1 MGSKLLLADDSITI
15 QKVVELVLADEGF
28 EIKSVNNGEEA
39 LHIIRNF
46 KPDIVL
52 ADIDMPKINGYQLC
66 EKIKTHSETKDIPVI
81 LLSGAFE
88 PVDEDLV
95 KQVKADGYIIKP
107 FESQELLNKINST
120 INPSAKQSSAV
131 PAEEPL
137 IAAEA
142 ANIDDSDLW
151 TAEAVEV
158 VPEIQNVK
166 KPAEE
171 DAVDTGVYEI
181 AEEADINLNEAI
193 EAAEEIS
200 VEPQLAEPV
209 IEKAEDKK
217 PAMPVYSNKR
227 IKKHEEVFDMA
238 QPSKEDILAA
248 MKAIIDKRV
257 SESFSK
263 MDIKEIVSSSISD
276 ILKNNIEKI
285 LWDIAPEV
293 IEKNIKGALQNSLV
307 SLNTEVEKII
317 WETVPEIAETMIA
330 GEIKK
335 IKSEK

>member
-1 MGSKLLLADDSITI
+1 MGSRLLLADDSITI

-28 EIKSVNNGEEA
+28 ELKSVNNGEEA
-39 LHIIRNF
+39 LHVIRNF
-46 KPDIVL
+46 NPDIVL

-66 EKIKTHSETKDIPVI
+66 EKIKTHPETKDIPVI

-95 KQVKADGYIIKP
+95 NQVRADGYIIKP
-107 FESQELLNKINST
+107 FESQELLNKIKSAVK
-120 INPSAKQSSAV
+120 PSPVQSSGV

-137 IAAEA
+137 TAAEA
-142 ANIDDSDLW
+142 ANLDSSDLW
-151 TAEAVEV
+151 VAEAVEA
-158 VPEIQNVK
+158 VPEIQNVQK
-166 KPAEE
+166 TDEE
-171 DAVDTGVYEI
+171 EPVETGVYEI
-181 AEEADINLNEAI
+181 SDNNINLDEAI
-193 EAAEEIS
+193 EAADAIHI
-200 VEPQLAEPV
+200 EPELAEPAA
-209 IEKAEDKK
+209 EKAWEKKPFRPVYEDKEPKK
-217 PAMPVYSNKR
+217 PK
-227 IKKHEEVFDMA
+227 EVFDMA
-238 QPSKEDILAA
+238 QPSKEDVFAEMRSA
-248 MKAIIDKRV
+248 IDKKV

-263 MDIKEIVSSSISD
+263 MDIKEIVSSAISD

-317 WETVPEIAETMIA
+317 WETVPEIAETIIS

-335 IKSEK
+335 IKAEK

>member
-39 LHIIRNF
+39 LHIIRNY

-66 EKIKTHSETKDIPVI
+66 EKIKTYAETKDIPVI

-95 KQVKADGYIIKP
+95 KQVKANGYIIKP

-120 INPSAKQSSAV
+120 LKQPSAA

-142 ANIDDSDLW
+142 ANIDGADLW
-151 TAEAVEV
+151 AAEAVEV
-158 VPEIQNVK
+158 VPEIQSLK
-166 KPAEE
+166 KPEKEE
-171 DAVDTGVYEI
+171 AVEAGVYEI
-181 AEEADINLNEAI
+181 AEEAEINLTEAI
-193 EAAEEIS
+193 EAAEEIA
-200 VEPQLAEPV
+200 VEPQLAEPF
-209 IEKAEDKK
+209 IEKAVEKK
-217 PAMPVYSNKR
+217 PAMPVYSNK
-227 IKKHEEVFDMA
+227 KPKEVFNMA
-238 QPSKEDILAA
+238 QPSTEDVLAEMRA
-248 MKAIIDKRV
+248 VIDKKV

-263 MDIKEIVSSSISD
+263 MDIKEIMSSAISE

-317 WETVPEIAETMIA
+317 WETVPEIAETIIA

-335 IKSEK
+335 IKAEK

>member
-66 EKIKTHSETKDIPVI
+66 EKIKNHSETKDIPVI

-120 INPSAKQSSAV
+120 INPSAKQSSAGL
-131 PAEEPL
+131 EEETV

-142 ANIDDSDLW
+142 ASSEDSDLW
-151 TAEAVEV
+151 AAEAVEA

-166 KPAEE
+166 KQAEE
-171 DAVDTGVYEI
+171 ELTATGIYEI
-181 AEEADINLNEAI
+181 SDDNDIDLNNAL

-200 VEPQLAEPV
+200 IEPEPAAPV
-209 IEKAEDKK
+209 FEKAQEKK
-217 PAMPVYSNKR
+217 PVYSNKQL
-227 IKKHEEVFDMA
+227 KKPEEVFDMT
-238 QPSKEDILAA
+238 QPSKEEVLSA
-248 MKAIIDKRV
+248 MKSIINEKV
-257 SESFSK
+257 SESFAK
-263 MDIKEIVSSSISD
+263 MDVKEIVSSSISD

-285 LWDIAPEV
+285 LWDIAPEI
-293 IEKNIKGALQNSLV
+293 IEKNIKGSLQNSLA
-307 SLNTEVEKII
+307 SLNTEIEKII
-317 WETVPEIAETMIA
+317 WETVPEIAETLIA

-335 IKSEK
+335 IKAEK

>member
-28 EIKSVNNGEEA
+28 EIKAVNNGEEA
-39 LHIIRNF
+39 LHVIRSF

-120 INPSAKQSSAV
+120 INPSSKQSSA
-131 PAEEPL
+131 ASTEEPL
-137 IAAEA
+137 TAAEA
-142 ANIDDSDLW
+142 ANIDESDLW
-151 TAEAVEV
+151 TAEAIEV
-158 VPEIQNVK
+158 VPEIQNIK
-166 KPAEE
+166 RSSEE
-171 DAVDTGVYEI
+171 EPIGVYDI
-181 AEEADINLNEAI
+181 SDDNDINLNEAI

-200 VEPQLAEPV
+200 IEPV
-209 IEKAEDKK
+209 APVFEKAQEKK
-217 PAMPVYSNKR
+217 PVYSNKQL
-227 IKKHEEVFDMA
+227 KKSEEVFDMA
-238 QPSKEDILAA
+238 QPSKDEVLSA
-248 MKAIIDKRV
+248 MKSIINEKV

-263 MDIKEIVSSSISD
+263 MNIKEIVSSSISD

-285 LWDIAPEV
+285 LWDIAPEI
-293 IEKNIKGALQNSLV
+293 IEKNIKGSLQNSLA
-307 SLNTEVEKII
+307 SLNTEIEKII
-317 WETVPEIAETMIA
+317 WETVPEIAETMIS